1 MNYAQLTAA
10 IADYTE
16 NTFTATELSIFV
28 KQAEQRIYNM
38 VQLANLRRNQ
48 TGTITSGNKYLS
60 APSDFLSAYSLAVY
74 TYANPTA
81 TGTSGQYTINVS
93 SASDIAV
100 NQRVSGSG
108 IGTGALVTLI
118 NGTTITLS
126 VANSSTVSG
135 SIVFQGDYLYL
146 LDKDV
151 NFIREVYPN
160 PNSKAEPKYYA
171 IFGPQSNDV
180 NELSFIL
187 GPTPDQTYKAE
198 LHYYYYPESIVDAG
212 TSWLGDNFDSALL
225 YGSLVEAY
233 TFMKGE
239 QDMMAVYDAKY
250 KEAMALLKNLG
261 DGKQRADTYRDG
273 QVKVRVQ

>member
-1 MNYAQLTAA
+1 MNYAELIVA
-10 IADYTE
+10 IEDYTE

-60 APSDFLSAYSLAVY
+60 APNDFLSTYSLAVY
-74 TYANPTA
+74 TYASPTA
-81 TGTSGQYTINVS
+81 TGTSGAFTITVS
-93 SASDIAV
+93 SATDIAV
-100 NQRVSGSG
+100 GQQVSGSG
-108 IGTGALVTLI
+108 IGSGAIVSLI

-126 VANSSTVSG
+126 VANSGVVSG
-135 SIVFQGDYLYL
+135 TIIFQGDYLYL

-160 PNSKAEPKYYA
+160 PNSKDEPKYYA
-171 IFGPQSNDV
+171 IFGPQSGDV

-187 GPTPDQTYKAE
+187 GPTPDRTYKAE
-198 LHYYYYPESIVDAG
+198 LHYYYYPESIVTAG
-212 TSWLGDNFDSALL
+212 TSWLGDNFDSTLL

-239 QDMMAVYDAKY
+239 QDMMALYDAKY

>member
-1 MNYAQLTAA
+1 MNYAELTAA
-10 IADYTE
+10 IEDYTQ
-16 NTFTATELSIFV
+16 NTFTATELSVIV
-28 KQAEQRIYNM
+28 EQAEQRIYNM

-60 APSDFLSAYSLAVY
+60 APDDYLSTYSLAIY
-74 TYANPTA
+74 TYASPTA
-81 TGTSGQYTINVS
+81 TGSSAALTITVS
-93 SASDIAV
+93 SASDIV
-100 NQRVSGSG
+100 VGQYVTGTG
-108 IGTGALVTLI
+108 IGTGAQVVSI
-118 NGTTITLS
+118 NSTTVTLS
-126 VANSSTVSG
+126 VANSSAVSG
-135 SIVFQGDYLYL
+135 TIIFQGNYLYL

-160 PNSKAEPKYYA
+160 PSIKAEPKYYA
-171 IFGPQSNDV
+171 IFGPQSSNV

-187 GPTPDQTYKAE
+187 GPTPDQTYKVE
-198 LHYYYYPESIVDAG
+198 LHYYYYPESIVTAG
-212 TSWLGDNFDSALL
+212 TSWLGENFDSALL

-239 QDMMAVYDAKY
+239 QDLMALYDVKY

-273 QVKVRVQ
+273 QVKVKVQ